1 MLNFEKYFRDLS
13 FVLYDSLAKEKDFL
27 NGNWL
32 QLLVLLLI
40 ISISIIMQ
48 LLLISIIVK
57 EAEY

>member
-1 MLNFEKYFRDLS
+1 MLNFEKYFRDLL

-40 ISISIIMQ
+40 ISISIIIQ
-48 LLLISIIVK
+48 LLLISIIEK
-57 EAEY
+57 KAEY